1 MERSGHGLPD
11 NFYGTPPSG
20 KEILSILVRIRA
32 AREGKEVKNIVFSS
46 DLEKNE
52 NNDNKTV

>member
-20 KEILSILVRIRA
+20 KEILSLLVKLHA

-46 DLEKNE
+46 DLEKNK
-52 NNDNKTV
+52 NNDNETA